1 MLLLLLLLL
10 LQTLHN
16 YTQRIWELTSQY
28 NVLQPAEWRHRV
40 SGLMLLYQEDV
51 IENVKRGYI
60 GNLPGER
67 VWTLSSA
74 LMFSLT
80 VFTTIGYGN
89 LTPRT
94 VLGKA
99 MTIVYALFGIP
110 LMFIYMANIGAILAT
125 SFKYLY
131 SKLCRC
137 SQPPDLPKKATLPT
151 ASSKSEDSYQD
162 EEVVSQRS
170 SNSKASYED
179 SLSGFSSGS
188 RRPPGP
194 GLKAPALRS
203 AVELAKKKNSVM
215 INSEAQ
221 IVAAVTSEQQHNNN
235 LGDEGKEARRGIL
248 GKLSSK
254 LSRTS
259 APDTGDLP
267 SPSQETE
274 VIKFKLVEDI
284 RLVTIPITSCL
295 LVLLTYL
302 AFGAILFA
310 HWEVSGHYCF
320 ERKYVT
326 CHAIS
331 TDYLNNIYIIL
342 GLVIFGRSLLLLHQ
356 PDDHRLRRLRA
367 GQVLH
372 LQL

>member
-1 MLLLLLLLL
+1 MLLL

-28 NVLQPAEWRHRV
+28 NVLQPAEWRQRV

-51 IENVKRGYI
+51 IDNVKRGYI

-194 GLKAPALRS
+194 SAPGLKAPALRS
-203 AVELAKKKNSVM
+203 AVEFAKKKNSVM

-221 IVAAVTSEQQHNNN
+221 IVAAVTSEQQQHNNN
-235 LGDEGKEARRGIL
+235 LGDESKEARRGIL

-259 APDTGDLP
+259 APDTRELP
-267 SPSQETE
+267 SPETE

-310 HWEVSGHYCF
+310 HWEVSGK
-320 ERKYVT
+320 EI
-326 CHAIS
+326 CH
-331 TDYLNNIYIIL
+331 L
-342 GLVIFGRSLLLLHQ
+342 
-356 PDDHRLRRLRA
+356 
-367 GQVLH
+367 
-372 LQL
+372 